1 MRQTPPVRSA
11 LAAAAVSVGVL
22 VALTGC
28 ASTAPPQAGGR
39 TGGTTTVPTTPA
51 TALPTAPD
59 PLSSES
65 PAPFGSLSSTVP
77 SSTVSSS
84 TVSSSAAPS
93 SPAPTS
99 AAPSVT
105 ASSTATS
112 PSLKNGRCR
121 PTAAAWSTGPNA
133 ADRTVALTFDDGP
146 GRDTAAVLDVL
157 AREKVHAT
165 FFDIGAHAAIQPDLV
180 RREVAEGHQVGG
192 HSWDHRYPWVV
203 PGGWTYAFVD
213 GQMRDTVGYLRK
225 LTGQSVC
232 FYRPPG
238 GIMTNMTAAAH
249 AEGMQLTLWTVD
261 PKDWAHPQQGYAYSA
276 DARGIFAR
284 ATLPGA
290 VRHPIVLM
298 HDGNGPRGAT
308 VAALPHVID
317 WYRSHGYR
325 FVRLD
330 GRG

>member
-1 MRQTPPVRSA
+1 MRSAPRCVSAAARTATTVTVVALGAVTA
-11 LAAAAVSVGVL
+11 LAACSG
-22 VALTGC
+22 GGP
-28 ASTAPPQAGGR
+28 AP
-39 TGGTTTVPTTPA
+39 GGTTSRTPTPA
-51 TALPTAPD
+51 ATTVGVGSTTTLD
-59 PLSSES
+59 PLSSLP
-65 PAPFGSLSSTVP
+65 PASFPP
-77 SSTVSSS
+77 SSTPSLA
-84 TVSSSAAPS
+84 TLPPATATRAA
-93 SPAPTS
+93 
-99 AAPSVT
+99 
-105 ASSTATS
+105 ASSLRS
-112 PSLKNGRCR
+112 SRCH
-121 PTAAAWSTGPNA
+121 PTAGAWSTGPDIGA
-133 ADRTVALTFDDGP
+133 RTVALTFDDGP

-180 RREVAEGHQVGG
+180 RREVAEGHQIGG
-192 HSWDHRYPWVV
+192 HSWDHRYPWMV
-203 PGGWTYAFVD
+203 PGGWTPGFVD
-213 GQMRDTVGYLRK
+213 EQMRDTVAYLRK

-238 GIMTNMTAAAH
+238 GIMTGMTAAAH

-261 PKDWAHPQQGYAYSA
+261 PKDWAHPQENYAYSA
-276 DARGIFAR
+276 DAQGIVAR
-284 ATLPGA
+284 ATLPGV

-308 VAALPHVID
+308 VAALPHVIE